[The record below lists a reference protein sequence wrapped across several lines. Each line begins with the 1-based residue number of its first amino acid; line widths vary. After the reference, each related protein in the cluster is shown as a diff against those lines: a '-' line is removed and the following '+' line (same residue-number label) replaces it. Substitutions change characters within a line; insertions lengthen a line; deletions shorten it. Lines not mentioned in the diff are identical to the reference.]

1 MPHRLSSTA
10 LVFGGEFIT
19 SNRINKVIV
28 CFFLTLHI
36 VLYTSSGIIH
46 RCITSYQYLYAT
58 MPAYRYTL
66 LYSYHHLS
74 IHQP

>member
-28 CFFLTLHI
+28 CFFLTLHLL
-36 VLYTSSGIIH
+36 LYTSNPVKLVSVVIYLLHTILSYSDTSSAIYT
-46 RCITSYQYLYAT
+46 ITIA
-58 MPAYRYTL
+58 
-66 LYSYHHLS
+66 S
-74 IHQP
+74 IVTS